1 MKEAMLSLMSV
12 MVMETEVVA
21 VLPETIPLISCALTT
36 TTYWPLVSR
45 SRVFVLQLITPAQR
59 Q

>member
-21 VLPETIPLISCALTT
+21 VLPEAIPLMS
-36 TTYWPLVSR
+36 
-45 SRVFVLQLITPAQR
+45 
-59 Q
+59 